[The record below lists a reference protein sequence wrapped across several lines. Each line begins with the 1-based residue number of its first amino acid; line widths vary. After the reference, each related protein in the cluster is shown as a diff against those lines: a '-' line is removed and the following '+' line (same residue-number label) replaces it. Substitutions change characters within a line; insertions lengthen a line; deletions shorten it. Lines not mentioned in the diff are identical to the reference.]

1 MRRAAA
7 LLLAR
12 AAPGAGRRG
21 AAAAADAGG
30 GAPPPAAAGSAPRA
44 GPPPKFTIVGA
55 LTERTVPVRAPVYAI
70 VELGGTQVKVS
81 PDDVVYTDPLPGTA
95 VRDVVRLER
104 VLALG
109 SATETKI
116 GRPHLPAPAAVLA
129 AVEEF
134 FDDAKA
140 LHFHKRRRKNSRRLT
155 GHRQPLTA
163 LRVLRVEGVEP

>member
-1 MRRAAA
+1 M
-7 LLLAR
+7 
-12 AAPGAGRRG
+12 P
-21 AAAAADAGG
+21 DIVQQGG
-30 GAPPPAAAGSAPRA
+30 GDFRRWQPHSFGKQ
-44 GPPPKFTIVGA
+44 G
-55 LTERTVPVRAPVYAI
+55 
-70 VELGGTQVKVS
+70 
-81 PDDVVYTDPLPGTA
+81 
-95 VRDVVRLER
+95 RLER